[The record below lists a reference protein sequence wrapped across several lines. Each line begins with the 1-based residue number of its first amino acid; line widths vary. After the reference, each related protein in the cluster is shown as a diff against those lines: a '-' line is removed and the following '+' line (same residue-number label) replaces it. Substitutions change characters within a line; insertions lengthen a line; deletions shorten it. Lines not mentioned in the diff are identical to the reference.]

1 MPIFDKD
8 IALDMGTTR
17 VLLYTR
23 GKGVQVREPALVAVD
38 KFSGKLM
45 KVGEEAQ
52 KMLGRTPASIVPIQ
66 PVVGGVISDYD
77 MTVAMLRE
85 LMKRVTSL
93 SLFKPRVLVCVPGSI
108 TGVEERAVVDAV
120 TEAGARKVY
129 LVESAVATAYGAGL
143 DVSKPDGQLI
153 IDVGGGTTETA
164 VVSLGGVAE
173 CESIKTAGASFDEAI
188 IRYIRRRHN
197 VLIGEKTAEE
207 VKMAIGCVVP
217 RPDTGVEEV
226 KGRDLVTG
234 LPKTVRISSAE
245 LAEVLLE
252 PMRDILEAIHLVL
265 ERTPPE
271 LVADI
276 SQNGIIM
283 SGGGSLIYGID
294 RLVERDTGIRT
305 VVVDDPVS
313 CAAYGAG
320 KLLTKL
326 NDMDEGMVNFARKR
340 MLRGGRSRPRRRT
353 V

>member
-1 MPIFDKD
+1 
-8 IALDMGTTR
+8 MGTTR

-23 GKGVQVREPALVAVD
+23 GKGVTVQQPSLVAVD
-38 KFSGKLM
+38 KFSGKLL
-45 KVGEEAQ
+45 KVGVEAQ
-52 KMLGRTPASIVPIQ
+52 KMLGRTPASIIPIQ
-66 PVVGGVISDYD
+66 PLVGGVISDYD
-77 MTVAMLRE
+77 MAVAMLRE
-85 LMKRVTSL
+85 LMKSITSM

-120 TEAGARKVY
+120 TEAGARRVY
-129 LVESAVATAYGAGL
+129 LVESAVATAGGAGI
-143 DVSKPDGQLI
+143 DVAKPDGHLI

-173 CESIKTAGASFDEAI
+173 CESIKVAGDACDEAI
-188 IRYIRRRHN
+188 IRYIRHRHN
-197 VLIGEKTAEE
+197 VLVGEKTAED
-207 VKMAIGCVVP
+207 VKMRIGCVIP

-234 LPKTVRISSAE
+234 LPKTIKISSDE
-245 LAEVLLE
+245 LVDVLAE
-252 PMRDILEAIHLVL
+252 PMRDILESIHLVL

-276 SQNGIIM
+276 SQNGIVM

-305 VVVDDPVS
+305 VVVDDPIT

-320 KLLTKL
+320 KLLTKH
-326 NDMDEGMVNFARKR
+326 NHMHAGMVNLARKR
-340 MLRGGRSRPRRRT
+340 THKKQHAAG
-353 V
+353 

>member
-38 KFSGKLM
+38 KFSGRLV

-66 PVVGGVISDYD
+66 PIVGGVISDYD

-143 DVSKPDGQLI
+143 DVSKPDGQMI
-153 IDVGGGTTETA
+153 IDVGGGTTECA

-197 VLIGEKTAEE
+197 VLVGEKTAEE
-207 VKMAIGCVVP
+207 VKMSIGCVVP
-217 RPDTGVEEV
+217 RPDVGVEEV

-234 LPKTVRISSAE
+234 LPKTIKISSSE

-252 PMRDILEAIHLVL
+252 PMRDMLEAIHLVL

-276 SQNGIIM
+276 SQNGIVM

-313 CAAYGAG
+313 CSAYGAG
-320 KLLTKL
+320 KLLTRL

-340 MLRGGRSRPRRRT
+340 MLRG
-353 V
+353 